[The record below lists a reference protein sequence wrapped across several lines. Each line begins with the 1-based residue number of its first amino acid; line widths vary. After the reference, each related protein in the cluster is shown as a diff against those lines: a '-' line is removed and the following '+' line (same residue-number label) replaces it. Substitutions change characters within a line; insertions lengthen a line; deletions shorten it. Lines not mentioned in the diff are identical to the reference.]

1 MSQISLF
8 GLLCLLAG
16 WCVLMVIALAI
27 VSGGG
32 QGRDDDE

>member
-1 MSQISLF
+1 MSQI

-32 QGRDDDE
+32 QRRDDDE